1 LMIGPV
7 NAEVGRRLLKFV
19 AANRGNAVVMGPSG
33 SGKTVLMEA
42 ALGQSLSDY
51 VVVVLDEV
59 GAYSGYTDYHA
70 PYPINPAR
78 HLPPQ
83 ALSLAIGDAIRAG
96 KAMELSAGAKLIIE
110 RAAAWLSNEEKAP
123 IDVSNH
129 PRSLPGIAKAIEDA
143 ANKGIL
149 NVEHAYEALWAL
161 DRARH
166 WILTTETHPLI
177 ERLLNGELMGKSIG
191 IDLSGVHDDVAK
203 WLYAITLMKSMEEAG
218 LKKVV
223 LVIDELWG
231 SGLPRTLIN
240 WLMLEASR
248 GRHVVL
254 VSDAP
259 PDEALKYVNVV
270 VKFPYAYMSLEDL
283 LAGRVDPDL
292 TELGKYGPH
301 TAKLYAYAT
310 TEEAAKVLGLGTPG
324 YTEMPIRVEKPEP
337 KPSAVTLTKCVEEI
351 AGENAEDVF
360 NDLRRN
366 GFEKTKYR
374 DEARQVWECIGR

>member
-1 LMIGPV
+1 MIGPV

-19 AANRGNAVVMGPSG
+19 AASRGNAVVMGPSG
-33 SGKTVLMEA
+33 SGKTTLMKA
-42 ALGQSLSDY
+42 AVEQSLDDH

-70 PYPINPAR
+70 PYTINPAR
-78 HLPPQ
+78 HLPPL
-83 ALSLAIGDAIRAG
+83 ALSLAIGDAVRAG
-96 KAMELSAGAKLIIE
+96 KAMELSTGAKLIIE
-110 RAAAWLSNEEKAP
+110 RAVAWLSNEEKAP

-129 PRSLPGIAKAIEDA
+129 PRSLLGIAKAIEDS
-143 ANKGIL
+143 ANKGVL

-166 WILTTETHPLI
+166 WMLTTETHPLI
-177 ERLLNGELMGKSIG
+177 ERLLNGELRGKSVG
-191 IDLSGVHDDVAK
+191 IDLSGVHGSVAK

-231 SGLPRTLIN
+231 SEPPRTLIN

-259 PDEALKYVNVV
+259 PDEALKYVNAV
-270 VKFPYAYMSLEDL
+270 VKFPYAYMSLKDL

-292 TELGKYGPH
+292 TELSKYGPH

-337 KPSAVTLTKCVEEI
+337 KPSAVTLKKCVEEI
-351 AGENAEDVF
+351 AGEKAEEVI

-366 GFEKTKYR
+366 GFEKTKHQG
-374 DEARQVWECIGR
+374 EAKLVWECIGR

>member
-1 LMIGPV
+1 MTGPV

-19 AANRGNAVVMGPSG
+19 IVNRGNAVVMGPSG

-42 ALGQSLSDY
+42 AVEQPLSDY

-78 HLPPQ
+78 HLPPL
-83 ALSLAIGDAIRAG
+83 ALSLAIGDAVRAG
-96 KAMELSAGAKLIIE
+96 KAVELSTGAKLIIK
-110 RAAAWLSNEEKAP
+110 RAAAWLNGEEAP

-129 PRSLPGIAKAIEDA
+129 PRSLLGIAKAIEEA
-143 ANKGIL
+143 ANKGVL

-161 DRARH
+161 DKARH
-166 WILTTETHPLI
+166 WMLTNETHPI
-177 ERLLNGELMGKSIG
+177 IRRLLNGKLRGKSIG
-191 IDLSGVHDDVAK
+191 IDLGGVLSGVAK
-203 WLYAITLMKSMEEAG
+203 WLYAITLMKSMEKAR
-218 LKKVV
+218 LRRVV
-223 LVIDELWG
+223 LVIDELW
-231 SGLPRTLIN
+231 SGKLPRTLIN

-248 GRHVVL
+248 GRHTVL

-259 PDEALKYVNVV
+259 PDEALKYVNAV
-270 VKFPYAYMSLEDL
+270 VKFPYAYMSLKDL

-292 TELGKYGPH
+292 TELSKYGPH

-324 YTEMPIRVEKPEP
+324 YTEMPIRVEEPEP
-337 KPSAVTLTKCVEEI
+337 KPSAVTLKRCVEEI
-351 AGENAEDVF
+351 AGENAEDVI
-360 NDLRRN
+360 NDLRKS

>member
-1 LMIGPV
+1 MMIGPV
-7 NAEVGRRLLKFV
+7 NAEVGRRLLEFV
-19 AANRGNAVVMGPSG
+19 AASRGNAVVMGPSG

-110 RAAAWLSNEEKAP
+110 RAAAWLNGEEAP
-123 IDVSNH
+123 IDVSNY
-129 PRSLPGIAKAIEDA
+129 PRSLLGIAKAIEDS
-143 ANKGIL
+143 ANKGVL
-149 NVEHAYEALWAL
+149 NVEHAYETLWAL

-166 WILTTETHPLI
+166 WMLTTETHPLI
-177 ERLLNGELMGKSIG
+177 ERLLNGELRGRSIG
-191 IDLSGVHDDVAK
+191 IDLSGVHDGVAK

-223 LVIDELWG
+223 LVVDELWG

-259 PDEALKYVNVV
+259 PDKALKYVNAV
-270 VKFPYAYMSLEDL
+270 VKFPYAYTSLKDL

-337 KPSAVTLTKCVEEI
+337 KPSAVTLKKCVEEI
-351 AGENAEDVF
+351 AGENAGDVF

-366 GFEKTKYR
+366 GFEKSKHQG
-374 DEARQVWECIGR
+374 EAKLVWECIGR

>member
-1 LMIGPV
+1 MTGPV

-19 AANRGNAVVMGPSG
+19 AASRGNAVVIGPSG

-42 ALGQSLSDY
+42 AVEQSPDDH

-78 HLPPQ
+78 HLPPL
-83 ALSLAIGDAIRAG
+83 ALSLAIGDAVRAG

-143 ANKGIL
+143 ANRGVL

-161 DRARH
+161 GRARH
-166 WILTTETHPLI
+166 WMLTTETHPLI
-177 ERLLNGELMGKSIG
+177 ERLLNGELRGKSVG
-191 IDLSGVHDDVAK
+191 IDLSGVHGSVAK

-218 LKKVV
+218 LRRVI

-231 SGLPRTLIN
+231 SGPPRTLIN

-292 TELGKYGPH
+292 TELSKYGPH

-337 KPSAVTLTKCVEEI
+337 KPSAVTLKKCVEEV
-351 AGENAEDVF
+351 AGENAKEVID
-360 NDLRRN
+360 DIRRG
-366 GFEKTKYR
+366 GFEGSKYAK
-374 DEARQVWECIGR
+374 EARLVWECIGR

>member
-1 LMIGPV
+1 MTGPV
-7 NAEVGRRLLKFV
+7 NAEVGRRLLWFV
-19 AANRGNAVVMGPSG
+19 AANGGNAVVMGPSG
-33 SGKTVLMEA
+33 SGKTVLMKVAVE
-42 ALGQSLSDY
+42 QSLSDY

-59 GAYSGYTDYHA
+59 GAYGGYTDYHA

-78 HLPPQ
+78 HLTPL
-83 ALSLAIGDAIRAG
+83 ALSLAISDAIRAG

-129 PRSLPGIAKAIEDA
+129 PRSLPGIAKAIEEA
-143 ANKGIL
+143 ANKGVL

-161 DRARH
+161 GRARH
-166 WILTTETHPLI
+166 WMLTTETHPLI
-177 ERLLNGELMGKSIG
+177 ERLLNGELRGRSVG
-191 IDLSGVHDDVAK
+191 IDLSGVHGAVAK

-218 LKKVV
+218 LRRVI

-240 WLMLEASR
+240 WLMLGASR

-259 PDEALKYVNVV
+259 PDEALKYVNAV

-292 TELGKYGPH
+292 TELSKYGPH

-310 TEEAAKVLGLGTPG
+310 TEEAAKVLGLETPG
-324 YTEMPIRVEKPEP
+324 YTEIPIRVEKPEP
-337 KPSAVTLTKCVEEI
+337 KPSAVTLKKCVEEI

-366 GFEKTKYR
+366 GFEKSKYR

>member
-1 LMIGPV
+1 MTGPV
-7 NAEVGRRLLKFV
+7 NAEVGRRLLEFV
-19 AANRGNAVVMGPSG
+19 AANGGNAVVMGPSG

-42 ALGQSLSDY
+42 AVEQSPDDH

-78 HLPPQ
+78 HLPPL
-83 ALSLAIGDAIRAG
+83 ALSLAISDAIRAG
-96 KAMELSAGAKLIIE
+96 KAMELSTGAKLIIE

-129 PRSLPGIAKAIEDA
+129 PRSLPGIAKAIEEA

-149 NVEHAYEALWAL
+149 NVEHAYEALWTL
-161 DRARH
+161 GRARH
-166 WILTTETHPLI
+166 WMLTTETHPLI
-177 ERLLNGELMGKSIG
+177 ERMLNGELRGRSIG
-191 IDLSGVHDDVAK
+191 IDLSGVHGSVAK

-254 VSDAP
+254 VSDVP
-259 PDEALKYVNVV
+259 PDEALKYVNAV
-270 VKFPYAYMSLEDL
+270 VKFPYAYMSLKDL

-292 TELGKYGPH
+292 TELSKYGPH

-324 YTEMPIRVEKPEP
+324 YTEIPIRVEKPEP
-337 KPSAVTLTKCVEEI
+337 KPSAVTLKKCVEEI

-360 NDLRRN
+360 NDLRRG
-366 GFEKTKYR
+366 GFEKSKYQG
-374 DEARQVWECIGR
+374 EAKLVWECIGR

>member
-1 LMIGPV
+1 
-7 NAEVGRRLLKFV
+7 
-19 AANRGNAVVMGPSG
+19 
-33 SGKTVLMEA
+33 MEA
-42 ALGQSLSDY
+42 AVEQSPDDH

-59 GAYSGYTDYHA
+59 GAYSGYVDYHA
-70 PYPINPAR
+70 PYTINPAR
-78 HLPPQ
+78 HLPPL
-83 ALSLAIGDAIRAG
+83 ALSLAISDAVRAG
-96 KAMELSAGAKLIIE
+96 KAMELSTGAKLIIE

-143 ANKGIL
+143 ANKGVL

-161 DRARH
+161 GRARH
-166 WILTTETHPLI
+166 WMLTTETHPLI
-177 ERLLNGELMGKSIG
+177 ERVLNGELRGRSIG
-191 IDLSGVHDDVAK
+191 IDLSGVHGAVAK

-218 LKKVV
+218 LRRVI

-231 SGLPRTLIN
+231 SELPRTLIN
-240 WLMLEASR
+240 WLMLEASK
-248 GRHVVL
+248 GRHTVL

-259 PDEALKYVNVV
+259 PDEALKYVNAV
-270 VKFPYAYMSLEDL
+270 VKFPYMYTSLEDL
-283 LAGRVDPDL
+283 LAERVDPDL
-292 TELGKYGPH
+292 TELSKYGPH

-337 KPSAVTLTKCVEEI
+337 KPSAVTLTKCVEEV

-366 GFEKTKYR
+366 GFEKSKHQG
-374 DEARQVWECIGR
+374 EAKLVWECIGR